1 MCLYFV
7 SWLKCEAL
15 LKHQIKKCDIIT
27 ITSWSSKI
35 ASSWWSSIITA
46 GSLPSSPPP
55 SSSPPLF
62 VPHRWNSSL
71 LKKLKVR
78 QNFEKK
84 ENKRQNCEKRNGD
97 KRGLR
102 WRGKK
107 WSKCIFL
114 SSGINVYIF
123 LAGLQRWGNSQ
134 KPRWTI
140 VEYCWQSSRKGKC
153 CSRCL
158 DIWTIV
164 SNHDDKTAQGVWTDW
179 PHPPFTRAGL
189 FEPGDELWYR
199 FTVSRFWCLISR
211 SSTEMLSEQCWP
223 HTCWWY
229 SGGWPGKSCTEAK
242 QASIPVD
249 SSWPTHWQTCWVGY
263 HDHNGDD

>member
-1 MCLYFV
+1 M
-7 SWLKCEAL
+7 
-15 LKHQIKKCDIIT
+15 
-27 ITSWSSKI
+27 
-35 ASSWWSSIITA
+35 
-46 GSLPSSPPP
+46 
-55 SSSPPLF
+55 
-62 VPHRWNSSL
+62 
-71 LKKLKVR
+71 R

-211 SSTEMLSEQCWP
+211 SSTKMLSEQCWP
-223 HTCWWY
+223 HTCWCYQVADLEKAALKRSKRQSQWTLLDPRT
-229 SGGWPGKSCTEAK
+229 GRPVGWVIMIIMVMIRWS
-242 QASIPVD
+242 V
-249 SSWPTHWQTCWVGY
+249 
-263 HDHNGDD
+263 